1 LDIVRATFLKK
12 SLVIYKSFSGPG
24 ADTESGV
31 VYREHVDAY
40 LGMGSSSYRLTAD
53 FAVFWLQEK
62 RLNKDPFLDPP

>member
-1 LDIVRATFLKK
+1 
-12 SLVIYKSFSGPG
+12 
-24 ADTESGV
+24 